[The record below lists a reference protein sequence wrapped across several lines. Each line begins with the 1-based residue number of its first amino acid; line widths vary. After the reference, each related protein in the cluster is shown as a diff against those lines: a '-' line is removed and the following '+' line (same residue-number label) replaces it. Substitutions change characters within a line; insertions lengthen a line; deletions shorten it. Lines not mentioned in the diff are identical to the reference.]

1 MEKRAKTIFTGVKEY
16 IIIAL
21 GLLIYSLGWSVFLIP
36 NGLVG
41 GGVTGISAIIYY
53 MSGFPVSYSY
63 LIINAVLLII
73 GIKILGKTFGVKTV
87 YAVILVT
94 IFLKFIPGI
103 IPQELIDDIA
113 IGNGKLL
120 SAIIGGACA
129 GAGIAITFTQGG
141 SSGGTDIIALIINK
155 YRNISPGRLILLMD
169 IIIVASSLLIP
180 TDGSLGSK
188 VATVI
193 YGYVLISV
201 VSYTID
207 LVLSGARQSIQI
219 FIFSKNHEAIADKIT
234 SIGRGVT
241 MINAMGWFTKQE
253 GKVLMVIVR
262 RTEINYVFKVVR
274 ETDRNAFL
282 SVGNVMGVYGQGFD
296 EMKR

>member
-1 MEKRAKTIFTGVKEY
+1 MEKRAKKIFTGVKEY
-16 IIIAL
+16 IIIAF

-241 MINAMGWFTKQE
+241 VINAMGWFTKQE